1 MLRIDKVVSLVNE
14 LYGRF
19 FSAMHQFQRLKI
31 GDMFPDM
38 TKGDCMALM
47 AIERINRKKEDG
59 ILTVSELAE
68 HMEVQ
73 ASAVSRTLK
82 SLEDKD
88 FIERTVNR
96 SDRRNTYVSLTS
108 QGQEEVR
115 RIEKTMG
122 DFSKAVITRMNE
134 DDMQRLI
141 TYLDELYRVA
151 KEELELRRHQN
162 RKEQ

>member
-1 MLRIDKVVSLVNE
+1 MNE

-19 FSAMHQFQRLKI
+19 FSAMHQFQRLRI

-38 TKGDCMALM
+38 AKGDCMTLM
-47 AIERINRKKEDG
+47 AILHVNRKKEDE
-59 ILTVSELAE
+59 ILTVSELAD

-88 FIERTVNR
+88 YIERTVNR
-96 SDRRNTYVSLTS
+96 SDRRNTYVALTKR
-108 QGQEEVR
+108 GQEEAD
-115 RIEKTMG
+115 RIEKSMS
-122 DFSKAVITRMNE
+122 DFAKAVITRMNE

-151 KEELELRRHQN
+151 KEELEFRRHQN
-162 RKEQ
+162 RKDQ